1 MAIKAHH
8 EFQGIEYAAA
18 YYRIQKIS
26 IGISDV
32 EYEIDHGDKI
42 TVGFKKNVETLAF
55 AMIYADKDSRDN
67 NVRPL
72 NRIGFQ
78 FQYDLDSGKN
88 ILAVAYEA
96 LKQDLAQHATP
107 VEDI

>member
-1 MAIKAHH
+1 MALKAYH
-8 EFQGIEYAAA
+8 EFQGIEYHNA

-32 EYEIDHGDKI
+32 EHEIDHGDKI
-42 TVGFKKNVETLAF
+42 TVGFKKNVEILAF
-55 AMIYADKDSRDN
+55 AMIYTDKESRDN

-78 FQYDLDSGKN
+78 FQHDLDSGKN
-88 ILAVAYEA
+88 ILSAAYEA
-96 LKQDLAQHATP
+96 LKQDLSKSAK